1 MRYLVIHTGGT
12 IGMVKTPSGFAV
24 QPGIVEAE
32 IKRLNREVIPA
43 SLLCVEVLS
52 PLIDSALAS
61 PADWSRIANTIKAN
75 YYEFDG
81 FLVTHGTDTLVFT
94 AAALCFA
101 LQGLNKPVILTGSM
115 LPLTVEGNDGTENL
129 VDAISALGKT
139 SAGVWVQ
146 FSGNLLSGSRLIKK
160 SSIDFEAFTVSKQ
173 SSEPLHT
180 GDSLTLHPYPDAKI
194 PILTLSPGI
203 SGEIVNTVLSKVD
216 GVVLRCY
223 GAGTAPYSQSLE
235 RAFCSAYEREVPI
248 LAVSQ
253 CFQGGIN
260 LYTYKAGATLRE
272 NGILDGRDITAE
284 AALVK
289 LYHALG
295 RGGGFEE
302 TRSLLTTP
310 LCGEMS

>member
-1 MRYLVIHTGGT
+1 
-12 IGMVKTPSGFAV
+12 MVQTPSGFAP

-32 IKRLNREVIPA
+32 IKRLNHEVIPDS
-43 SLLCVEVLS
+43 SLDVEALR

-75 YYEFDG
+75 YEAFDG

-115 LPLTVEGNDGTENL
+115 LPLTVEGSDGTENL

-139 SAGVWVQ
+139 PAGVWVQ
-146 FSGNLLSGSRLIKK
+146 FSGNLLPGSRLIKK
-160 SSIDFEAFTVSKQ
+160 SSMDLDAFTASKQ
-173 SSEPLHT
+173 SSEPLHSGNT
-180 GDSLTLHPYPDAKI
+180 LTLHPYPDVKI

-203 SGEIVNTVLSKVD
+203 SGDILDTVLSQVD

-235 RAFCSAYEREVPI
+235 KAFRDAFNREVPI

-253 CFQGGIN
+253 CYQGGVN
-260 LYTYKAGATLRE
+260 LYTYQAGATLRE
-272 NGILDGRDITAE
+272 NGVLDGRDITAE
-284 AALVK
+284 AAFVK

-295 RGGGFEE
+295 RGRDFDEI
-302 TRSLLTTP
+302 RSLLTTP
-310 LCGEMS
+310 LCDEMSQLK